1 MLARHHVDASDARTH
16 LILFAAAIRQLGNQ
30 KSLIIQSKK
39 QGLHMALS
47 KQQPWKIL
55 IVDDEKGLHDVT
67 HLVLRKMQ
75 YAGQAIE
82 LISAYSAQEAEDI
95 IKVTPDIAVAVIDV
109 VMEHDQAGLDLVKII
124 RNQYGM
130 KQVRIILRTGN
141 PGMAPEREVIQH
153 FEIDDYR
160 DKTDLTADRLF
171 AVVYTAL
178 RSYHALKT
186 IDETSHGLEQIILST
201 GAVFEDQNDYSAIFF
216 ALLKNLQEVNVLSN
230 CALRLGDVMGI
241 YSTPTESLI
250 AMSTGTYA
258 ALAGHTLDHIA
269 DEELRH
275 VLQSHV
281 SSKTIYL
288 GEGGVLLGLTLPDQQ
303 YLALWIASEGILPPH
318 VTYLIHILLER
329 FNSNL
334 IHNHLRNEI
343 LEAQRQALNT
353 LCEAVEMRSKET
365 GMHIHRMAAYSKLLA
380 QLYGLPSDQLNLIEA
395 AAPLHDIGKVAIP
408 DSILNKPGRLTAEEM
423 DTMRTHAQSGFD
435 LLGRSKS
442 KMLETG
448 AQVALTHHER
458 WDGTGY
464 PNGLKG
470 NDIPLFGRIVNVAD
484 VFDALMSRRVYKE
497 PFPIDKTIQIMS
509 DLSGQAFDPALIDLL
524 VKNKDQFSAIFDQNP
539 DYA

>member
-1 MLARHHVDASDARTH
+1 
-16 LILFAAAIRQLGNQ
+16 
-30 KSLIIQSKK
+30 
-39 QGLHMALS
+39 MALS

-67 HLVLRKMQ
+67 HLVLRKMH
-75 YAGQAIE
+75 YAGRPIE
-82 LISAYSAQEAEDI
+82 LISAYSAQEAEEI
-95 IKVTPDIAVAVIDV
+95 IKVTPNIAVAIIDV
-109 VMEHDQAGLDLVKII
+109 VMENDRAGLDLVKII

-130 KQVRIILRTGN
+130 KTVRIILRTGN

-171 AVVYTAL
+171 SVVYTAL
-178 RSYHALKT
+178 RSHHALKT
-186 IDETSHGLEQIILST
+186 IDETSHGLEQIILSS
-201 GAVFEDQNDYSAIFF
+201 GKVLEDQSDHSALHI
-216 ALLKNLQEVNVLSN
+216 ALLKNLQEVNVISD
-230 CALRLGDVMGI
+230 CPLRLGDVMGI
-241 YSTPTESLI
+241 YSTPTEPII

-258 ALAGHTLDHIA
+258 ELAGRTLDHIA
-269 DEELRH
+269 NEELRH

-281 SSKTIYL
+281 SAKTIYI
-288 GEGGVLLGLTLPDQQ
+288 GERGALLGMTLPDQQ
-303 YLALWIASEGILPPH
+303 YLALWIASDGLLPPH

-334 IHNHLRNEI
+334 VQNHLRNEI

-380 QLYGLPSDQLNLIEA
+380 QLYGLPTDQLNLIEA

-408 DSILNKPGRLTAEEM
+408 DSILNKPGRLTDDEM
-423 DTMRTHAQSGFD
+423 ETMRTHAQSGFD
-435 LLGRSKS
+435 LLGRSNS

-448 AQVALTHHER
+448 AEVALTHHER

-470 NDIPLFGRIVNVAD
+470 NEIPLFGRIVNVAD

-497 PFPIDKTIQIMS
+497 PFPLDKTIQIMS
-509 DLSGQAFDPALIDLL
+509 ELSGQAFDPALIDLL

>member
-1 MLARHHVDASDARTH
+1 MLARLRVDASSARTH
-16 LILFAAAIRQLGNQ
+16 PIVFAVAIRQLGEQ
-30 KSLIIQSKK
+30 QSLTFQSKK
-39 QGLHMALS
+39 QGLYMTLS

-67 HLVLRKMQ
+67 HLVLRRMQ
-75 YAGQAIE
+75 YAGRPIE
-82 LISAYSAQEAEDI
+82 LISAYSAQEAEEI
-95 IKVTPDIAVAVIDV
+95 IKVTPSIAVAVIDV
-109 VMEHDQAGLDLVKII
+109 VMEHDQAGLDLVKVI

-130 KQVRIILRTGN
+130 NKVRIILRTGN

-153 FEIDDYR
+153 LEIDDYR
-160 DKTDLTADRLF
+160 DKTELTADRLF
-171 AVVYTAL
+171 SVVYTAL

-186 IDETSHGLEQIILST
+186 IAETSRGLEQILLST
-201 GAVFEDQNDYSAIFF
+201 GAMLEDKNDHCTLYL
-216 ALLKNLQEVNVLSN
+216 ALLKNLQEVKVISDCSL
-230 CALRLGDVMGI
+230 LLGDVMGI
-241 YSTPTESLI
+241 YSAPTEPII
-250 AMSTGTYA
+250 AMSTGIYA
-258 ALAGHTLDHIA
+258 ELSGRTFEHIE
-269 DEELRH
+269 DEDLRH
-275 VLQSHV
+275 LINRRFN
-281 SSKTIYL
+281 SKATYI
-288 GEGGVLLGLTLPDQQ
+288 GERGVLLGITLPNQQ
-303 YLALWIASEGILPPH
+303 YLALWIASEGMLQPH

-334 IHNHLRNEI
+334 MHNHLRNEV
-343 LEAQRQALNT
+343 LDAQRQALNT

-408 DSILNKPGRLTAEEM
+408 DAILNKPGRLTEDEM

-435 LLGRSKS
+435 LLGRSNS

-470 NDIPLFGRIVNVAD
+470 NEIPLFGRIVNVAD

-497 PFPIDKTIQIMS
+497 PFPLDKTIQIMS

-524 VKNKDQFSAIFDQNP
+524 VKNKEQFSAIFDQNP

>member
-303 YLALWIASEGILPPH
+303 YLALWIASDGLLPPH

-334 IHNHLRNEI
+334 VQNHLRNEI

>member
-1 MLARHHVDASDARTH
+1 MPFTT
-16 LILFAAAIRQLGNQ
+16 AIRQLGDQ
-30 KSLIIQSKK
+30 QGLTVQSKK
-39 QGLHMALS
+39 QSLNMTLN

-55 IVDDEKGLHDVT
+55 IVDDEKGLHGVT
-67 HLVLRKMQ
+67 HLVLRKMH
-75 YAGQAIE
+75 YAGQSIE
-82 LISAYSAQEAEDI
+82 LISAYSAQEAEEI
-95 IKVTPDIAVAVIDV
+95 IKVTPNIAVAMIDV

-130 KQVRIILRTGN
+130 KQVRIILRTGH

-160 DKTDLTADRLF
+160 GKTELTADRLF

-186 IDETSHGLEQIILST
+186 NDETSRGLEQIILST
-201 GAVFEDQNDYSAIFF
+201 GAMLEDQNDHCALFV
-216 ALLKNLQEVNVLSN
+216 ALLKNLQEVKVISDCPL
-230 CALRLGDVMGI
+230 LLGDVMGF
-241 YSTPTESLI
+241 YSTPAEPII
-250 AMSTGTYA
+250 AMSTGTYTE
-258 ALAGHTLDHIA
+258 LAGRTLDHIA

-275 VLQSHV
+275 LLHSNL
-281 SSKTIYL
+281 SSKASYI
-288 GEGGVLLGLTLPDQQ
+288 GEKGILLRITLPDQQ
-303 YLALWIASEGILPPH
+303 YLALWIASEGILPLH

-334 IHNHLRNEI
+334 VHKYLQNEI
-343 LEAQRQALNT
+343 LDAQRQALNT

-380 QLYGLPSDQLNLIEA
+380 QLYGLPTDQLNLIEA

-470 NDIPLFGRIVNVAD
+470 NEIPLFGRIVNVAD

-497 PFPIDKTIQIMS
+497 PFPLDKTIQIMS
-509 DLSGQAFDPALIDLL
+509 ELSGQAFDPALIDLL

>member
-1 MLARHHVDASDARTH
+1 VLARHHVDASDARTH

-539 DYA
+539 DYT

>member
-1 MLARHHVDASDARTH
+1 
-16 LILFAAAIRQLGNQ
+16 
-30 KSLIIQSKK
+30 
-39 QGLHMALS
+39 MALS

-67 HLVLRKMQ
+67 HLVLRKMH
-75 YAGQAIE
+75 YAGRPIE
-82 LISAYSAQEAEDI
+82 LISAYSAQEAEEI
-95 IKVTPDIAVAVIDV
+95 IKVTPNIAVAIIDV
-109 VMEHDQAGLDLVKII
+109 VMENDRAGLDLVKII

-130 KQVRIILRTGN
+130 KTVRIILRTGN

-171 AVVYTAL
+171 SVVYTAL
-178 RSYHALKT
+178 RSHHALKT
-186 IDETSHGLEQIILST
+186 IDETSHGLEQIILSS
-201 GAVFEDQNDYSAIFF
+201 GKVLEDQSDHSALHIT
-216 ALLKNLQEVNVLSN
+216 LLKNLQEVNVISD
-230 CALRLGDVMGI
+230 CPLRLGDVMGI
-241 YSTPTESLI
+241 YSTPTEPII

-258 ALAGHTLDHIA
+258 ELAGRTLDHIA
-269 DEELRH
+269 DEDLRH

-281 SSKTIYL
+281 SAKAIYL
-288 GEGGVLLGLTLPDQQ
+288 GERGVLLGMTLPDQQ
-303 YLALWIASEGILPPH
+303 YLALWIASDGLLPPH

-334 IHNHLRNEI
+334 VQNHLRNEI

-380 QLYGLPSDQLNLIEA
+380 QLYGLPTDQLNLIEA

-408 DSILNKPGRLTAEEM
+408 DSILNKPGRLTDDEM
-423 DTMRTHAQSGFD
+423 ETMRTHAQSGFD
-435 LLGRSKS
+435 LLGRSNS

-448 AQVALTHHER
+448 AEVALTHHER

-470 NDIPLFGRIVNVAD
+470 NEIPLFGRIVNVAD

-497 PFPIDKTIQIMS
+497 PFPLDKTIQIMS
-509 DLSGQAFDPALIDLL
+509 ELSGQAFDPALIDLL

>member
-1 MLARHHVDASDARTH
+1 
-16 LILFAAAIRQLGNQ
+16 
-30 KSLIIQSKK
+30 
-39 QGLHMALS
+39 MALS

-67 HLVLRKMQ
+67 HLVLRKMH
-75 YAGQAIE
+75 YAGRPIE
-82 LISAYSAQEAEDI
+82 LISAYSAQEAEEI
-95 IKVTPDIAVAVIDV
+95 IKVTPNIAVAIIDV
-109 VMEHDQAGLDLVKII
+109 VMEHDQAGLDLVKMI

-380 QLYGLPSDQLNLIEA
+380 QLYGLPTDQLNLIEA

-408 DSILNKPGRLTAEEM
+408 DSILNKPGRLTDDEM
-423 DTMRTHAQSGFD
+423 ETMRTHAQSGFD
-435 LLGRSKS
+435 LLGRSNS

-448 AQVALTHHER
+448 AEVALTHHER

-470 NDIPLFGRIVNVAD
+470 NEIPLFGRIVNVAD

-497 PFPIDKTIQIMS
+497 PFPLDKTIQIMS
-509 DLSGQAFDPALIDLL
+509 ELSGQAFDPALIDLL
-524 VKNKDQFSAIFDQNP
+524 VKNKDQFSAIFEQNP

>member
-1 MLARHHVDASDARTH
+1 VLARHHVDASDARTH

-30 KSLIIQSKK
+30 QSLIIQSKK